1 MLRFLK
7 LVVFRFYQYMRIRQ
21 WVEAHGIERPE
32 YEPELEDLM
41 EVSPYEK
48 PSELQNKC
56 AMLYNSLLSAQYQLN
71 NLNNS
76 VIDQE
81 ARIKFTQKVIDSAL
95 KLVQE
100 IKEQV

>member
-7 LVVFRFYQYMRIRQ
+7 LVVFRFHQYMQIRQ

-32 YEPELEDLM
+32 YEHEIEDLT
-41 EVSPYEK
+41 EVPS
-48 PSELQNKC
+48 SELQNKC
-56 AMLYNSLLSAQYQLN
+56 AMLHNALLSAQYQLN

-76 VIDQE
+76 VIE
-81 ARIKFTQKVIDSAL
+81 RERRLNFTKKVIDSAL
-95 KLVQE
+95 NLVQE